1 MYYTD
6 QNTLV
11 RTVLPDVVSRSCGC
25 SLKGLQR
32 WYCVLCDKVAV
43 EGELW
48 RVWAA
53 TFSMLWVVGVDAK
66 NPKRGIVMTTLN
78 HVKGYVC
85 ETKLGSVLFPSF
97 LIYFLLTY
105 PIKKKKKKND
115 RSWYFPTL
123 SPKWVVRG
131 TRTEPSIAVV
141 MDSGPVPLDEFR
153 VSRSGITMGT
163 LTWSSHLRL
172 TNMRNINYTR
182 HTENAFSNCANLTL
196 GSDKD
201 WSLWWKTLSG
211 GPSK

>member
-1 MYYTD
+1 
-6 QNTLV
+6 
-11 RTVLPDVVSRSCGC
+11 
-25 SLKGLQR
+25 
-32 WYCVLCDKVAV
+32 
-43 EGELW
+43 
-48 RVWAA
+48 
-53 TFSMLWVVGVDAK
+53 
-66 NPKRGIVMTTLN
+66 MTTLN

-105 PIKKKKKKND
+105 PIKKKKID

-131 TRTEPSIAVV
+131 TRTKPSIAVV
-141 MDSGPVPLDEFR
+141 MDSGPVPLDELR

-172 TNMRNINYTR
+172 TNMRKSSLTFNINYTR
-182 HTENAFSNCANLTL
+182 HKENEFSNCANLTL

-201 WSLWWKTLSG
+201 WSL
-211 GPSK
+211 